1 MEKRYGLITAIA
13 MVIGN
18 VIGSGVF
25 VKGGKVLSLTGGN
38 MLQAV
43 LVAAIVGLI
52 CIICSL
58 VFAELGARCGKVNGV
73 VDYAENAL
81 GSGYAYYV
89 GWFMATV
96 YYPAMSSIVAFFAAV
111 FTLRLFGVNA
121 LDFANGTISTE
132 AVGLGAGYLIMSYG
146 LNAISPRLAGKMQV
160 SMTVI
165 KLIPLLLMGIVGTAV
180 GLSNGTTQAV
190 LNEGAVNGASQGGGI
205 AGMLSA
211 ITAFAFSYEGWI
223 IATSINGEL
232 KNAKKN
238 LPIALITGSVVCTV
252 IYCLYLFSMSAV
264 GSTEAIIATW
274 PLGESLPE
282 LVFSAVF
289 GRLAGTLV
297 YVFVTVSC
305 LGTLNGFVMGSCRG
319 MYAVAARGEGP
330 RPEFFGEVD
339 SQNGFVI
346 KSSLIGLMLGGFWY
360 AWNCTLWMKGPDFMG
375 GLHNNMWIG
384 WEPDE
389 ICVVNLYAMY
399 IPMFAS
405 LMVQAKDLNVFKR
418 FIMPGLG
425 ILCCLFM
432 VFCCYVGKGFRQV
445 TGYLV
450 FLAVV
455 MLIGRLF
462 RGKTNKTEKF
472 LENFS

>member
-1 MEKRYGLITAIA
+1 MEKRYGLVTAIA

-38 MLQAV
+38 MIQAV
-43 LVAAIVGLI
+43 IVAALVGLI

-58 VFAELGARCGKVNGV
+58 VFAELGARYGKVSGV

-96 YYPAMSSIVAFFAAV
+96 YYPAMSATVAFFAAV
-111 FTLRLFGVNA
+111 FTLRLFGINS
-121 LDFANGTISTE
+121 LDFVNGTVSAE
-132 AVGLGAGYLIMSYG
+132 AVALGGAYLVMSYG
-146 LNAISPRLAGKMQV
+146 LNAISPKLAGKMQV
-160 SMTVI
+160 SLTVI

-180 GLSNGTTQAV
+180 GLKNGTTQIV
-190 LNEGAVNGASQGGGI
+190 LQQGSAAAASGNGGGI
-205 AGMLSA
+205 SGMLAA

-238 LPIALITGSVVCTV
+238 LPIALITGSIVCTA

-264 GSTEAIIATW
+264 GSVDEIIATW
-274 PLGESLPE
+274 PLGENLPN

-289 GRLAGTLV
+289 GKVAGSV
-297 YVFVTVSC
+297 IYVFVTISC

-319 MYAVAARGEGP
+319 MYAVSARGMGP
-330 RPEFFGEVD
+330 KPEFFGEVD

-346 KSSLIGLMLGGFWY
+346 KSSLFGMILGVFWY
-360 AWNCTLWMKGPDFMG
+360 AWNCIVWMKGPDFMG
-375 GLHNNMWIG
+375 GLHNSMWIG

-389 ICVVNLYAMY
+389 ICVINLYAMY
-399 IPMFAS
+399 IPMFAA
-405 LMVQAKDLNVFKR
+405 LMVKAKDLHFFKR
-418 FIMPGLG
+418 FVMPTLG

-432 VFCCYVGKGFRQV
+432 VACCYIGKGYQQIL
-445 TGYLV
+445 GYLI
-450 FLAVV
+450 FLAFV
-455 MLIGRLF
+455 MFIGKLV
-462 RGKTNKTEKF
+462 RGKTPQKE
-472 LENFS
+472 

>member
-1 MEKRYGLITAIA
+1 MEKRYGLVTAIA
-13 MVIGN
+13 MVRGN

-43 LVAAIVGLI
+43 LVAALVGLI

-58 VFAELGARCGKVNGV
+58 NFAELGARYGKVSGV

-81 GSGYAYYV
+81 GSGYGYYV
-89 GWFMATV
+89 GWFMATI
-96 YYPAMSSIVAFFAAV
+96 YYPAMSATVAFFAAV
-111 FTLRLFGVNA
+111 FTLRLFGINA
-121 LDFANGTISTE
+121 LDFSNGTISSE
-132 AVGLGAGYLIMSYG
+132 AIALGGAYLVMSYG
-146 LNAISPRLAGKMQV
+146 MNAISPKLAGKMQV

-165 KLIPLLLMGIVGTAV
+165 KLLPLILMGVVGTVV
-180 GLSNGTTQAV
+180 GLRTGSTEAV
-190 LNEGAVNGASQGGGI
+190 LQQSAAAQAAGEGGGI
-205 AGMLSA
+205 SGMLSA

-232 KNAKKN
+232 KNARKT
-238 LPIALITGSVVCTV
+238 LPIALITGSIVCTA

-264 GSTEAIIATW
+264 GSVDAIIETW
-274 PLGESLPE
+274 PLGENLPN

-289 GRLAGTLV
+289 GKFAGTLI
-297 YVFVTVSC
+297 YVFVTISC

-319 MYAVAARGEGP
+319 MYAVSARGMGP
-330 RPEFFGEVD
+330 KPEFFGEVD

-346 KSSLIGLMLGGFWY
+346 KSSLFGLLLGGAWY
-360 AWNCTLWMKGPDFMG
+360 AWNCIFWMRGPDFMG
-375 GLHNNMWIG
+375 GIHNNMWIG

-399 IPMFAS
+399 IPMFAA
-405 LMVQAKDLNVFKR
+405 LIFKAKDLNFFKR
-418 FIMPGLG
+418 FVMPVLG

-432 VFCCYVGKGFRQV
+432 VYCCYAGKGYKQII
-445 TGYLV
+445 GYLV
-450 FLAVV
+450 FFSIV
-455 MLIGRLF
+455 MFIGKLVK
-462 RGKTNKTEKF
+462 GKKPAEAQTETA
-472 LENFS
+472 